1 MSAAAH
7 TCTMNQETITSYA
20 RVTAM
25 NINHPKTEQAVT
37 VLHLWIAY
45 YTSKQSSKSW
55 RENTRVTLFLILT
68 AAPRVAGGA
77 YRCKS
82 EISVV
87 PKILCDLAFK
97 AGSWK
102 LFLFNP
108 RKSLYLGQQQF
119 RGPAICQ
126 WCPLP
131 LPEPLLC
138 ARGPHFDINCN
149 LLVCITGILFAYY
162 CHCLPSISLLGVKL
176 EEPDCFFG
184 HDWE

>member
-1 MSAAAH
+1 MASNYDVSSVSAAAH

-25 NINHPKTEQAVT
+25 NINHPKMEQAVT
-37 VLHLWIAY
+37 VLLLWIAY

-55 RENTRVTLFLILT
+55 RENATVTLFLILT

-108 RKSLYLGQQQF
+108 RKTVCTLVSNNSEVLPYVSGVHFLCPSLSS
-119 RGPAICQ
+119 GPGDHI
-126 WCPLP
+126 WTLS
-131 LPEPLLC
+131 
-138 ARGPHFDINCN
+138 
-149 LLVCITGILFAYY
+149 VTYLFA
-162 CHCLPSISLLGVKL
+162 
-176 EEPDCFFG
+176 
-184 HDWE
+184 